1 MGEGGRGLVTYLPLA
16 IFVGI
21 MALRMMRMKKAR
33 PLRLPLLWIMP
44 VIVVLAVSLAL
55 AGMPPSGLG
64 WLCLATGVIV
74 GGAIGAQRARLM
86 HLHIDGEGEKARVM
100 MRQSPLAIL
109 LIVAVF
115 LARRLLLPSG
125 FQGGGMHNAAHP
137 GHPVGNALLM
147 MDATLGFALGMI
159 VALRLVLWLRARDM
173 VANHVFEA

>member
-21 MALRMMRMKKAR
+21 MALRMMRIKKAR

-64 WLCLATGVIV
+64 WLCLATGVVV

-115 LARRLLLPSG
+115 IARRVILPSG
-125 FQGGGMHNAAHP
+125 GMQAS

-173 VANHVFEA
+173 VANHVFDA

>member
-55 AGMPPSGLG
+55 WGMPPSGLG

-86 HLHIDGEGEKARVM
+86 HLHIDGEGDKARVM

-115 LARRLLLPSG
+115 LVRRLLLPSG
-125 FQGGGMHNAAHP
+125 FQGGVQA

-173 VANHVFEA
+173 VANHVFDA

>member
-1 MGEGGRGLVTYLPLA
+1 MGEGGRGLATYLPLA
-16 IFVGI
+16 IFIGI

-55 AGMPPSGLG
+55 AGMPPSGPG
-64 WLCLATGVIV
+64 WLCLAAGLVV

-86 HLHIDGEGEKARVM
+86 HLHIEGDGERARVM

-115 LARRLLLPSG
+115 VARRMILPA
-125 FQGGGMHNAAHP
+125 GGMAS
-137 GHPVGNALLM
+137 GHPAGNALLM

-159 VALRLVLWLRARDM
+159 VALRVVLWLRARDM
-173 VANHVFEA
+173 VANHVFDA

>member
-64 WLCLATGVIV
+64 WLCLATGMVV

-115 LARRLLLPSG
+115 IARRVILPSG
-125 FQGGGMHNAAHP
+125 GMQAS

-173 VANHVFEA
+173 VANHVFDA

>member
-1 MGEGGRGLVTYLPLA
+1 MGEGGRSLVTYLPLA

-115 LARRLLLPSG
+115 IARRVILPGSG
-125 FQGGGMHNAAHP
+125 LQGGGTQAS

-173 VANHVFEA
+173 VANHIFDA

>member
-86 HLHIDGEGEKARVM
+86 HLHIDGEGDKARVM

-125 FQGGGMHNAAHP
+125 FQGGVQAA
-137 GHPVGNALLM
+137 HPVGNALLM

-173 VANHVFEA
+173 VANHVFDA